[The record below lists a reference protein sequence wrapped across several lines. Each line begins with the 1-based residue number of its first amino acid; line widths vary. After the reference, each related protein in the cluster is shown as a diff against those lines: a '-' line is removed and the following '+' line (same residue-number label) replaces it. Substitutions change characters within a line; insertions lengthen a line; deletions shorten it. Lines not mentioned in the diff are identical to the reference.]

1 MTQRQVS
8 CTLDALWYGLWAG
21 IGFCAALIM
30 SGCDARTVPAPLPP
44 VMPAPAPIRTWRDD
58 MIDAHNKV
66 RQAKGLPPFARDL
79 RLDVAGQAHS
89 VRMDNARR
97 LDHMIGGDPFT
108 RLHAIYPNV
117 PVQENIAWNT
127 RSPAESVQ
135 AWMSSAGHRA
145 NILDR
150 RFTLV
155 GFGKAGW
162 YWTVE
167 FAGAK

>member
-1 MTQRQVS
+1 MTQRQVEYV
-8 CTLDALWYGLWAG
+8 LDALWFGLWAG
-21 IGFCAALIM
+21 IGIAACLIM
-30 SGCDARTVPAPLPP
+30 SGCEIKTVRVRPRPRIEPAPRP
-44 VMPAPAPIRTWRDD
+44 RDWRDE
-58 MIDAHNKV
+58 MLEAHN
-66 RQAKGLPPFARDL
+66 RIRHARGLPPFTSDP
-79 RLDVAGQAHS
+79 RLDLAAEAHS